1 MFRVK
6 KVPVAFTEYVLQ
18 IYEKSTVRLASV
30 GLASVGLASVGLA
43 QARPNKII
51 ATCFPMYVY

>member
-1 MFRVK
+1 MFWVK
-6 KVPVAFTEYVLQ
+6 KVPVAFTKYVLQ

-30 GLASVGLASVGLA
+30 GFASMGLA

-51 ATCFPMYVY
+51 ATCIIPMYVY